1 MGMIY
6 LAQPRGN
13 RIRSIDKLKPK
24 DRKKP
29 ANCNDSNVK
38 FGKHLSNFS
47 DLKDRYERL
56 VGDVDVKVIV
66 NIPDNQ
72 IQEFESVLKRVF
84 VKYIKKF
91 QEESQ
96 TATRE
101 WMSGI
106 SIDEAKQTILSE
118 FEKHKNF
125 YQDERWLRFRGGLGL
140 DMNKFK
146 FDFNYIKKYLN
157 KKNFLK
163 DIYVL
168 EKDSNKVSG
177 DKYGGGDMFF
187 KVIRNSFDG
196 DDDDDNWFI
205 NIF

>member
-29 ANCNDSNVK
+29 ANCNNSNIK
-38 FGKHLSNFS
+38 FCKHLSNFS

-66 NIPDNQ
+66 NIPDSQ
-72 IQEFESVLKRVF
+72 IREFESVLKRVF
-84 VKYIKKF
+84 AKYIKKF
-91 QEESQ
+91 QEESK

-118 FEKHKNF
+118 FENHKNY
-125 YQDERWLRFRGGLGL
+125 YQKEDL
-140 DMNKFK
+140 
-146 FDFNYIKKYLN
+146 
-157 KKNFLK
+157 
-163 DIYVL
+163 
-168 EKDSNKVSG
+168 
-177 DKYGGGDMFF
+177 
-187 KVIRNSFDG
+187 
-196 DDDDDNWFI
+196 
-205 NIF
+205 

>member
-72 IQEFESVLKRVF
+72 IQEFEKRLKEVF
-84 VKYIKKF
+84 VEYIKQF
-91 QEESQ
+91 QEESK

-118 FEKHKNF
+118 FENHKNY
-125 YQDERWLRFRGGLGL
+125 YQKE
-140 DMNKFK
+140 
-146 FDFNYIKKYLN
+146 
-157 KKNFLK
+157 
-163 DIYVL
+163 DI
-168 EKDSNKVSG
+168 
-177 DKYGGGDMFF
+177 
-187 KVIRNSFDG
+187 
-196 DDDDDNWFI
+196 
-205 NIF
+205 

>member
-6 LAQPRGN
+6 LVQPRGN

-66 NIPDNQ
+66 NIPDNE

-118 FEKHKNF
+118 FENHKNY
-125 YQDERWLRFRGGLGL
+125 YQKE
-140 DMNKFK
+140 
-146 FDFNYIKKYLN
+146 
-157 KKNFLK
+157 
-163 DIYVL
+163 DI
-168 EKDSNKVSG
+168 
-177 DKYGGGDMFF
+177 
-187 KVIRNSFDG
+187 
-196 DDDDDNWFI
+196 
-205 NIF
+205 

>member
-29 ANCNDSNVK
+29 ANCNNSNVK

-66 NIPDNQ
+66 KIPDNQ

-91 QEESQ
+91 QEESK

-125 YQDERWLRFRGGLGL
+125 YQKEDL
-140 DMNKFK
+140 
-146 FDFNYIKKYLN
+146 
-157 KKNFLK
+157 
-163 DIYVL
+163 
-168 EKDSNKVSG
+168 
-177 DKYGGGDMFF
+177 
-187 KVIRNSFDG
+187 
-196 DDDDDNWFI
+196 
-205 NIF
+205 

>member
-29 ANCNDSNVK
+29 ANCNNSNVK
-38 FGKHLSNFS
+38 FGKHLSNYS

-72 IQEFESVLKRVF
+72 IQKFEKRLKDVF
-84 VKYIKKF
+84 VQHIKQF

-118 FEKHKNF
+118 FENHKNY
-125 YQDERWLRFRGGLGL
+125 YQKE
-140 DMNKFK
+140 
-146 FDFNYIKKYLN
+146 
-157 KKNFLK
+157 
-163 DIYVL
+163 DI
-168 EKDSNKVSG
+168 
-177 DKYGGGDMFF
+177 
-187 KVIRNSFDG
+187 
-196 DDDDDNWFI
+196 
-205 NIF
+205 

>member
-24 DRKKP
+24 DRTKP
-29 ANCNDSNVK
+29 ANCNNSNIK

-47 DLKDRYERL
+47 DLKDRYERR

-66 NIPDNQ
+66 KIPDNQ

-106 SIDEAKQTILSE
+106 SIAEAKQTILSE
-118 FEKHKNF
+118 FENHKNY
-125 YQDERWLRFRGGLGL
+125 YQKEDL
-140 DMNKFK
+140 
-146 FDFNYIKKYLN
+146 
-157 KKNFLK
+157 
-163 DIYVL
+163 
-168 EKDSNKVSG
+168 
-177 DKYGGGDMFF
+177 
-187 KVIRNSFDG
+187 
-196 DDDDDNWFI
+196 
-205 NIF
+205 

>member
-72 IQEFESVLKRVF
+72 IQKFEKRLKEVF
-84 VKYIKKF
+84 VEYIKQF

-118 FEKHKNF
+118 FENHKNY
-125 YQDERWLRFRGGLGL
+125 YQKE
-140 DMNKFK
+140 
-146 FDFNYIKKYLN
+146 
-157 KKNFLK
+157 
-163 DIYVL
+163 DI
-168 EKDSNKVSG
+168 
-177 DKYGGGDMFF
+177 
-187 KVIRNSFDG
+187 
-196 DDDDDNWFI
+196 
-205 NIF
+205 

>member
-6 LAQPRGN
+6 LVQPRGN

-72 IQEFESVLKRVF
+72 IQKFEKRLKEVF
-84 VKYIKKF
+84 VDYTKQF

-125 YQDERWLRFRGGLGL
+125 YQDERWLHWGVGLNL
-140 DMNKFK
+140 F
-146 FDFNYIKKYLN
+146 
-157 KKNFLK
+157 
-163 DIYVL
+163 
-168 EKDSNKVSG
+168 
-177 DKYGGGDMFF
+177 YG
-187 KVIRNSFDG
+187 
-196 DDDDDNWFI
+196 
-205 NIF
+205 

>member
-72 IQEFESVLKRVF
+72 IQKFEKRLKEVF
-84 VKYIKKF
+84 VEYIKQF

-106 SIDEAKQTILSE
+106 SINEAKQTILSE

-125 YQDERWLRFRGGLGL
+125 YQDER
-140 DMNKFK
+140 
-146 FDFNYIKKYLN
+146 
-157 KKNFLK
+157 
-163 DIYVL
+163 
-168 EKDSNKVSG
+168 
-177 DKYGGGDMFF
+177 
-187 KVIRNSFDG
+187 
-196 DDDDDNWFI
+196 
-205 NIF
+205 

>member
-6 LAQPRGN
+6 LVQPRGN

-72 IQEFESVLKRVF
+72 IQKFEKRLKEVF
-84 VKYIKKF
+84 VEYIKQF
-91 QEESQ
+91 QQESK

-118 FEKHKNF
+118 FENHKNY
-125 YQDERWLRFRGGLGL
+125 YQKE
-140 DMNKFK
+140 
-146 FDFNYIKKYLN
+146 
-157 KKNFLK
+157 
-163 DIYVL
+163 DI
-168 EKDSNKVSG
+168 
-177 DKYGGGDMFF
+177 
-187 KVIRNSFDG
+187 
-196 DDDDDNWFI
+196 
-205 NIF
+205 